1 MCDIIPSKAIQ
12 DSMELQM
19 VAKPQKRAAILSS
32 ESQQNSNINLVQRKA
47 KAMGLEVELS
57 KLW

>member
-1 MCDIIPSKAIQ
+1 
-12 DSMELQM
+12 MELQM